1 MLALFICQ
9 ELITSKMQKINLI
22 LIIGFLLL
30 VPFSYA
36 NTDYNMSGG
45 VNNYYQT
52 GTGFFNTEVTATT
65 YSRTVGVQRNTPLV
79 ADLDG
84 NGNNEIIILDG
95 DSIELY
101 RNKELDIVD
110 SIDLGAD
117 QNSNMI
123 VFDIDGDNLTEIIVA
138 QEVSQTIKIVEY
150 NGTNIINQT
159 DLDFSA
165 LDHLASSYV
174 AIRCRDVNDC
184 LIAYNNKISK
194 SHGGGTAGEI
204 HVAFF
209 NSTAV
214 INEVNLDTIGAGTS
228 IHCLP
233 TIRHIALADFD
244 VDGDKD
250 YIFTTIEVESGGV
263 ESVDIF
269 YVDVASQTPSEV
281 LQIDDTEIVGV
292 TETDAG
298 CGAYDHL
305 FTSPLVA
312 ELDGS
317 LGNGLETVIGTQTD
331 DDEYNLKVYDSGGNL
346 EEQHPLL
353 ADADGILVS
362 NVMLADVFPDSDNT
376 DYCVVGYQTVTEE
389 IDLLCGSLQDTFVSQ
404 NELEF
409 SMDVPYNISEGD
421 AIWNPI
427 SHMGQHSS
435 ETQEGKN
442 IQELINSYGVS
453 RLDLD
458 DCSVIGLGAD
468 CTLEVI
474 FENPV
479 GDSVLI
485 PVDAEKVTAVGGR
498 EDLIA
503 LSSTNLFYID
513 DGFSNSAGEI
523 TSYTVNPCIDSTW
536 KINTSVTI
544 TTIVEDDDLDT
555 VSSKVILYEG
565 DSNEQDSGFTDNVSS
580 GTTNSFSFVANKT
593 MGTGAIKLVGRDSEN
608 LDTLDEIDLTFSVSS
623 NGLEFG
629 DCITEVSIAPEEE
642 EEDEIVTVATLTVDA
657 SENSIT
663 SGINTVMNLTGLA
676 GTTFWLFLM
685 LAFSIGLYFRGASIG
700 WSGNGIV
707 GAIAIVNLLF
717 LVIGARV
724 GLISTALIVILVV
737 ISVVILGVFLGR
749 FLTGLGTSGE

>member
-1 MLALFICQ
+1 
-9 ELITSKMQKINLI
+9 MQKINLI

-65 YSRTVGVQRNTPLV
+65 YSRTVGEQRSIPLV

-84 NGNNEIIILDG
+84 DGNNEIIILDG
-95 DSIELY
+95 ESIELY
-101 RNKELDIVD
+101 RNKELDIVNAF
-110 SIDLGAD
+110 SLGTN
-117 QNSNMI
+117 QKVSNMI
-123 VFDIDGDNLTEIIVA
+123 VFDIDGDNLSEIIVA
-138 QEVSQTIKIVEY
+138 QTIYPNGEKIKIIEF

-159 DLDFSA
+159 DLDFGVPFTTYNHKTTA
-165 LDHLASSYV
+165 PIG
-174 AIRCRDVNDC
+174 IRCRNTNDC
-184 LIAYNNKISK
+184 LMVFANKVSEGQTVE
-194 SHGGGTAGEI
+194 GGAEEGKLYVT
-204 HVAFF
+204 FF
-209 NSTAV
+209 NSTNIGSQV
-214 INEVNLDTIGAGTS
+214 LIDTASGGHNS
-228 IHCLP
+228 IICLP
-233 TIRHIALADFD
+233 TILHIALADFD
-244 VDGDKD
+244 IDGDKD
-250 YIFTTIEVESGGV
+250 YIFTAVETSGTPDHV
-263 ESVDIF
+263 SI
-269 YVDVASQTPSEV
+269 YYIDVTSQSPSEV
-281 LQIDDTEIVGV
+281 MQIDDTEIVGV
-292 TETDAG
+292 TENDG
-298 CGAYDHL
+298 ECGSYNQL

-376 DYCVVGYQTVTEE
+376 DYCVVGYQTVTGE
-389 IDLLCGSLQDTFVSQ
+389 IDLLCGSLQDTFVAQ

-435 ETQEGKN
+435 ETHEGKN
-442 IQELINSYGVS
+442 IHELINSYGVS

-544 TTIVEDDDLDT
+544 TTIVEDDDLDI
-555 VSSKVILYEG
+555 VSSKAILYEG
-565 DSNEQDSGFTDNVSS
+565 DSNEQDSGYTANVTS

-749 FLTGLGTSGE
+749 FLTGLGTTGE